1 MADKATVRNA
11 YGVPAMFA
19 GSKTGSDD
27 AAFVF
32 VRVGN
37 EERRM
42 RRAEWDALP
51 AWTGPRP
58 SWGPKSGAHPA
69 VLIFAASPSNSPRRM
84 SSRFLR
90 AGVLAAS
97 SYR

>member
-1 MADKATVRNA
+1 MANKATVRNA
-11 YGVPAMFA
+11 YGVAAMFA

-32 VRVGN
+32 VRVGD

-51 AWTGPRP
+51 AWTGPLP
-58 SWGPKSGAHPA
+58 SWGPKSG
-69 VLIFAASPSNSPRRM
+69 IDKT
-84 SSRFLR
+84 
-90 AGVLAAS
+90 
-97 SYR
+97 

>member
-1 MADKATVRNA
+1 MANKATVRNA

-32 VRVGN
+32 VRVGD

-42 RRAEWDALP
+42 RWAEWDALR
-51 AWTGPRP
+51 TGPRP
-58 SWGPKSGAHPA
+58 SWGTKTA
-69 VLIFAASPSNSPRRM
+69 PSISI
-84 SSRFLR
+84 LDQT
-90 AGVLAAS
+90 
-97 SYR
+97 